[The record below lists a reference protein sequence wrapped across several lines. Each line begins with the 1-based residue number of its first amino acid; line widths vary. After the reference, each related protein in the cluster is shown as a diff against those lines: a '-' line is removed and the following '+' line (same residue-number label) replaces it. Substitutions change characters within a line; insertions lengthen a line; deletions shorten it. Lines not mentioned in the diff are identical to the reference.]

1 MPWVLIASGGAL
13 VIQIRA
19 PGRRQAEVGFAD
31 APLDLLKQCF
41 AQLQLLAELLFQVGI
56 FRLEVIKHLSAV
68 AVFQPAIRVGS
79 VVDAGDG
86 CVVHGVTPLGWRPTA
101 GAPKQAKAVIISA
114 TSPVGC

>member
-41 AQLQLLAELLFQVGI
+41 AQLQLLTEPLFQVGI
-56 FRLEVIKHLSAV
+56 FRLEVVKHFSAV
-68 AVFQPAIRVGS
+68 TVFQPAIRICS
-79 VVDAGDG
+79 VVGTGYGGVWHETTPVDG
-86 CVVHGVTPLGWRPTA
+86 GRQRGRR
-101 GAPKQAKAVIISA
+101 GR
-114 TSPVGC
+114 